1 MTQTQE
7 DLPSS
12 TRSYDWTEPAGV
24 LPLLATLPGAD
35 YVAGVGDG
43 TVPPPPIASTL
54 GFGRISLVDGA
65 VLLEMEPQSFHDNP
79 IGSMHGGVIATMLD
93 TVTGCAVHATLPVG
107 VTYTSLDLSVRF
119 IRAVRPAR
127 GPSPRPDAWSTAGRG
142 PRSPRRAWWTGRVGC
157 SPRRRPP
164 ASSSNR
170 HERAVMSGPS

>member
-24 LPLLATLPGAD
+24 LPLLASMPGAH

-119 IRAVRPAR
+119 IRAVRP
-127 GPSPRPDAWSTAGRG
+127 GTGTVTA
-142 PRSPRRAWWTGRVGC
+142 TGRVVHRG
-157 SPRRRPP
+157 SRTAVAE
-164 ASSSNR
+164 ASVVDGAGRLLATATSTCLII
-170 HERAVMSGPS
+170 EPS

>member
-119 IRAVRPAR
+119 IRAVRP
-127 GPSPRPDAWSTAGRG
+127 GTGTVTA
-142 PRSPRRAWWTGRVGC
+142 TGRVVHRG
-157 SPRRRPP
+157 SRTAVAE
-164 ASSSNR
+164 ASVVDGAGRLLATATSTCLII
-170 HERAVMSGPS
+170 EPS

>member
-93 TVTGCAVHATLPVG
+93 TVTGCAVHATLPG
-107 VTYTSLDLSVRF
+107 RCHLHLAGPLGALHPC
-119 IRAVRPAR
+119 RAPRHGDRHRDRTR
-127 GPSPRPDAWSTAGRG
+127 GPPRVADRGRRGERGGRG
-142 PRSPRRAWWTGRVGC
+142 GSA
-157 SPRRRPP
+157 
-164 ASSSNR
+164 AR
-170 HERAVMSGPS
+170 HGDVHLPHHRTVMSGPS